1 MGEFFLVIAVIVVLA
16 LVIYGFTLSDDSPT
30 LGTHGSS
37 AHNLNDIR
45 VKCTFKDISNSS
57 DTKKLSVARVTVSA
71 DVMVPQNNQPVE
83 WVVTVVDVTD
93 GEDSPQPVI
102 CEASEYADENTC
114 FEFRQDAIVPY
125 RVSHVTDMPIAEIPL
140 FALRGPK
147 RGRRSLKVIVSLV
160 DMQNRSRCFAS
171 GSCIIKHTQNTVGYS
186 DWKEHTHKQEA
197 CIATLALAMAA
208 ADGRVSK
215 RETTIINKF
224 FSDRYSRIRDSTERK
239 KRTTKTLH
247 DALSQLKDGSNSKQ
261 LIDEYCS
268 SINSEND
275 IDTIHEAYSL
285 CAKVASADEKLDPRE
300 ESALSYIARKLT
312 INEDF
317 VKEIHD
323 YEFSVMHYRHRP
335 TTTDE
340 QVLQMPPD
348 LSVNDKLSWLEKEYL
363 NWQERQS
370 HGNPEIAKE
379 ANDRIEVI
387 MNLIT
392 KLEGDRDG

>member
-30 LGTHGSS
+30 FGTHGSS
-37 AHNLNDIR
+37 LNDLNDIR
-45 VKCTFKDISNSS
+45 VKCTFKDISNSD
-57 DTKKLSVARVTVSA
+57 DTQKLSVARVTVSA
-71 DVMVPQNNQPVE
+71 NVMVAQNNQPVE
-83 WVVTVVDVTD
+83 WVVAVVDVTD

-102 CEASEYADENTC
+102 CEIRECADENAC
-114 FEFRQDAIVPY
+114 YEFRQEAIVPY
-125 RVSHVTDMPIAEIPL
+125 ILSEVSDMPITKIPL

-147 RGRRSLKVIVSLV
+147 RGRRSLKIIVNVI
-160 DMQNRSRCFAS
+160 DRHKRSRCFAT
-171 GSCIIKHTQNTVGYS
+171 GSCVIKHTQTAVGYLE
-186 DWKEHTHKQEA
+186 WKEHTQKQEE

-224 FSDRYSRIRDSTERK
+224 FSDRYSRVQDSTERK

-247 DALSQLKDGSNSKQ
+247 DALSQLQRGGSSKR
-261 LIDEYCS
+261 LIDEYCVHLS
-268 SINSEND
+268 SEND

-285 CAKVASADEKLDPRE
+285 CAKVAKADDKLDARE
-300 ESALSYIARKLT
+300 ENALSYIARKLT
-312 INEDF
+312 INKDF

-340 QVLQMPPD
+340 EVLQMPPD